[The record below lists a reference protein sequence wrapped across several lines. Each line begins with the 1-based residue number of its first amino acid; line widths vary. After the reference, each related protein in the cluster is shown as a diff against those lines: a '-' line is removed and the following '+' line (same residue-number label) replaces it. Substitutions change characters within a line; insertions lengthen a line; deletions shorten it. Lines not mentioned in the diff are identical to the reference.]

1 MSTRGWSAPLK
12 RWPGW
17 VALGVI
23 AAGLLTIG
31 AVRAAQPRTADE
43 RVQSISSRLAC
54 PVCDGESVAAS
65 RAASSNQI
73 RERIAGLVQAGK
85 LSDSQIVKQIDDA
98 YPQDLTLTPKGS
110 GLDLMVWFLPPIVL
124 AAAIV
129 GLVVAFRRWK
139 LATPARGPTDE
150 DRALVEQALEQEA
163 QVGASGGRRP

>member
-1 MSTRGWSAPLK
+1 MSAGGWSAPLK

-31 AVRAAQPRTADE
+31 VVRAAQPRTADE
-43 RVQSISSRLAC
+43 RVQSVASRLAC
-54 PVCDGESVAAS
+54 PVCDGESVAES

-73 RERIAGLVQAGK
+73 RQRIAELVETGE

-124 AAAIV
+124 ASAIV

-139 LATPARGPTDE
+139 LASPAGGPTDE

>member
-1 MSTRGWSAPLK
+1 LK

-17 VALGVI
+17 LVLGVV

-43 RVQSISSRLAC
+43 RVQSIASRLAC
-54 PVCDGESVAAS
+54 PVCDGESVAES

-73 RERIAGLVQAGK
+73 RDRIAELVREGT
-85 LSDSQIVKQIDDA
+85 LSDSQIVRQIDDA

-110 GLDLMVWFLPPIVL
+110 GLDLMVWFLPPLVL

-129 GLVVAFRRWK
+129 GLVVAFRRWRM
-139 LATPARGPTDE
+139 ATPAGGPTAE
-150 DRALVEQALEQEA
+150 DRALVEQALDEEA
-163 QVGASGGRRP
+163 RAGSGGGRAP

>member
-1 MSTRGWSAPLK
+1 MSAGWSRPLK

-17 VALGVI
+17 LALGVI

-43 RVQSISSRLAC
+43 RVQSIASRLAC
-54 PVCDGESVAAS
+54 PVCDGESVAES

-73 RERIAGLVQAGK
+73 RERITELVQEGR
-85 LSDSQIVKQIDDA
+85 LSDSQIVRQIDDA

-139 LATPARGPTDE
+139 LSTPSGGPSEE
-150 DRALVEQALEQEA
+150 DRALVEQALDEQEQAGIA
-163 QVGASGGRRP
+163 QR